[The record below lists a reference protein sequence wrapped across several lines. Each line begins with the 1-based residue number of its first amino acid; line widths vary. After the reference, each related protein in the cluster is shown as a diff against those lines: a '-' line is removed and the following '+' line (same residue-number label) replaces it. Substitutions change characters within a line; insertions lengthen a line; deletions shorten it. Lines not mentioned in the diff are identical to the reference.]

1 MCLAADSPFLKTHG
15 SFIQQLRSSIHALP
29 LLNDAV
35 FYRGVDLSPREIEH
49 MELLQNFYIPS
60 FTSTSL
66 DREKA
71 YSKPCLLVIKTPYL
85 CRAACSVTPE
95 LSQHYNEEKEVLLSC
110 YYKYRLERVEK
121 VNSTQVI
128 TLFLDEINS

>member
-1 MCLAADSPFLKTHG
+1 MLSLSLMMVPFPMAIFSLFT
-15 SFIQQLRSSIHALP
+15 FV
-29 LLNDAV
+29 AV

-95 LSQHYNEEKEVLLSC
+95 LSQYVLSPCLSTSHM
-110 YYKYRLERVEK
+110 L
-121 VNSTQVI
+121 TMWI
-128 TLFLDEINS
+128 